1 MDSLPSNGVGFGRTC
16 RQTHEVRMLRRS
28 AALWRASA
36 AKGWMKDVLGTAKMS
51 TEVEAARN
59 ATWEEIED
67 GLPNLEDYKVVG
79 RIQEAYQV
87 PSKPVF
93 AVVEV
98 GSHQFKVTPDDLIYT
113 EKLGDA
119 EVNDKLELGKVLLLG
134 STKETVI
141 GRPYVP
147 GASIIAAVEEQTQDA
162 KVIIF
167 KKKRR
172 KNYRR
177 TRGHRQLLTTLRV
190 LDVVGIEP

>member
-1 MDSLPSNGVGFGRTC
+1 
-16 RQTHEVRMLRRS
+16 MLRRS
-28 AALWRASA
+28 AALWRSPAT
-36 AKGWMKDVLGTAKMS
+36 KGWIREVLGTGKMS
-51 TEVEAARN
+51 TEAEGAQKAA
-59 ATWEEIED
+59 WEEMED
-67 GLPNLEDYKVVG
+67 GLPDREEYKVVG
-79 RIQEAYQV
+79 RLGEAYQV
-87 PSKPVF
+87 PPKPVF

-119 EVNDKLELGKVLLLG
+119 EVNDKLELSKVLLLG

-147 GASIIAAVEEQTQDA
+147 GAIVVAAVEEQTQDA
-162 KVIIF
+162 KVIVF

-190 LDVVGIEP
+190 LDVVGIDP